1 MVTMPGK
8 VHKHKVKL
16 RGKVVSKNFY
26 HRVDG
31 AWLIHGVNHSEY
43 TLRADSRVNARTK
56 QTKEGRG
63 RHRRKP
69 GYPHTGD
76 KKGSKRKI

>member
-1 MVTMPGK
+1 MPGK

-26 HRVDG
+26 HRIDG
-31 AWLIHGVNHSEY
+31 AWLIHGINHSEY

-56 QTKEGRG
+56 QTKEGQG